1 LKGVVFDI
9 KRFAV
14 HDGPGIRSSV
24 FTKGCALRCEWCQ
37 NPEGLENK
45 INLWYFESRCIQCH
59 KCIDVCPEKALS
71 FGKSGEPHILID
83 KNKCNNCGDCTQ
95 HCPTRALAF
104 DSRLMSVDEVMD
116 ELIEDRAFY
125 ESSGG
130 GITLTGGDP
139 MFQHQ
144 FNLEILKQCRK
155 EKLHTAIETS
165 MFVGNEI
172 FKKFINLVDLFIVDI
187 KTFDSQL
194 HQNFTGF
201 KNSLIKTNFEMIAA
215 ENVDILVRI
224 PMIPGFTDTEK
235 NIKDIAAYVHSL
247 KSDIRIELLNFNPLA
262 RDKYHLMNQ
271 DYKMENDHRVF
282 SEAAMNRFN
291 SIITSVSK

>member
-1 LKGVVFDI
+1 LKGIVFDI

-59 KCIDVCPEKALS
+59 KCIEVCPEKAISL
-71 FGKSGEPHILID
+71 GKSEEPHILID
-83 KNKCNNCGDCTQ
+83 KSKCNNCGDCTQ
-95 HCPTRALAF
+95 HCPTKALAF
-104 DSRLMSVDEVMD
+104 DSRLMSVEEVMD
-116 ELIEDRAFY
+116 ELLKDRAFY
-125 ESSGG
+125 ESSEG

-165 MFVGNEI
+165 MFVGKEI

-194 HQNFTGF
+194 HQDFTGF
-201 KNSLIKTNFEMIAA
+201 KNAQIKTNFEMIAA
-215 ENVDILVRI
+215 RNMDILVRI

-235 NIKDIAAYVHSL
+235 NIKDIANYVDSL
-247 KSDIRIELLNFNPLA
+247 RSDIRIELLNFNPLA
-262 RDKYHLMNQ
+262 RDKYRLMNQ
-271 DYKMENDHRVF
+271 DYKMENTHGVF
-282 SEAAMNRFN
+282 SEAAMGRFN
-291 SIITSVSK
+291 SIITSANK